1 MQTIKHR
8 AENLNN
14 GGSVTVYYCGCE
26 KCESGHFWGPA
37 VRSQYLLHYV
47 ISGCGVYTVGG
58 ETYEVKA
65 NECFLIRPG
74 ERTLYAADAADPWT
88 YMWVAFDGFDVLEIL
103 RRTGLVS
110 RYTAAVEDGATF
122 ERWLREMIQEFSGG
136 SLFKVMSCFYGA
148 MSVLESSAHGGAYT
162 REHEYVNK
170 AIGYI
175 KSNYG
180 YAIQIGDLARHIG
193 IDRTYLYR
201 IFQASEGMS
210 PKQYL
215 MQVRINAA
223 KKMLLAGTYS
233 VGETALSCGFSDAA
247 SFCGRFKRCTGLTP
261 KEFAADGH
269 SRTVSK
275 SAN

>member
-1 MQTIKHR
+1 MNTIKHR

-14 GGSVTVYYCGCE
+14 GGSVTVYYCGYE
-26 KCESGHFWGPA
+26 KCESGHSWGPA
-37 VRSQYLLHYV
+37 MRNQYLLHYV
-47 ISGCGVYTVGG
+47 ISGRGEYTVGG
-58 ETYEVKA
+58 ETYCLHPS
-65 NECFLIRPG
+65 ECFLIRPG
-74 ERTLYAADAADPWT
+74 ERTFYSADREDPWE

-110 RYTAAVEDGATF
+110 RYVASVENGGEF
-122 ERWLREMIQEFSGG
+122 VRYLREMIDEFSQGG
-136 SLFKVMSCFYGA
+136 LFKVMSCFYGA
-148 MSVLESSAHGGAYT
+148 MSVLEKSAHGGAYT

-180 YAIQIGDLARHIG
+180 YPIQISDLARHIG

-201 IFQASEGMS
+201 IFTASENMS

-233 VGETALSCGFSDAA
+233 VGETALSCGFADSAA
-247 SFCGRFKRCTGLTP
+247 FCGRFKRCTGMTP
-261 KEFAADGH
+261 KEFIADSQKRH
-269 SRTVSK
+269 TE
-275 SAN
+275 A